1 MPKLISIKRPFARK
15 TKDMPENT
23 DYEKNLKN
31 LALKMQEAEDI
42 FTKLAKAFSASKKNL
57 KSPFH
62 QENKLKNT
70 WKIIDNIINNELND
84 RNNTLKQD
92 LKNALSQHLAES
104 LKKVIG
110 DDLDNNLSNLKKF
123 S

>member
-23 DYEKNLKN
+23 EYEKNLKN

-42 FTKLAKAFSASKKNL
+42 FTKLAKAFSVSKKNL

-62 QENKLKNT
+62 QEDKLKNT
-70 WKIIDNIINNELND
+70 LKIIDDIINKELND
-84 RNNTLKQD
+84 SKNILKQY
-92 LKNALSQHLAES
+92 LKEALSQHLTTS
-104 LKKVIG
+104 LKNVIDNKF
-110 DDLDNNLSNLKKF
+110 DDLSNLKNF
-123 S
+123 Y

>member
-23 DYEKNLKN
+23 EYEKNLKN

-62 QENKLKNT
+62 QEAKLKNT
-70 WKIIDNIINNELND
+70 LKIIDDIINKELND
-84 RNNTLKQD
+84 STNILKRY
-92 LKNALSQHLAES
+92 LKEALSQHLTTS
-104 LKKVIG
+104 LKNVIDNKF
-110 DDLDNNLSNLKKF
+110 DDLSNLKNF
-123 S
+123 Y

>member
-1 MPKLISIKRPFARK
+1 MPKLISLKRPFAKK
-15 TKDMPENT
+15 TKDMPENNKC
-23 DYEKNLKN
+23 EKNLKN
-31 LALKMQEAEDI
+31 LVLKMQEAEDI
-42 FTKLAKAFSASKKNL
+42 FTKLAKAFSVSKKNL

-84 RNNTLKQD
+84 SNNTLKQN
-92 LKNALSQHLAES
+92 LKNSLSQYLAES
-104 LKKVIG
+104 LKKIIG
-110 DDLDNNLSNLKKF
+110 DDLDNNLLNLKKF